1 MLQKKLGQRIASL
14 RRDRKLTQERLAE
27 LLNCSVEFISLVERG
42 VNAPSVA
49 GLGDFGFT
57 DAPAAGVVVS
67 AIHVTQMR
75 SALDEALGPLG
86 FGTGGYTDVPL
97 TGVVIKA
104 VHFQE
109 TLAPRS
115 PIAPGHSQRA

>member
-49 GLGDFGFT
+49 GLGDFAKT
-57 DAPAAGVVVS
+57 LKVS
-67 AIHVTQMR
+67 VR
-75 SALDEALGPLG
+75 DLFDFE
-86 FGTGGYTDVPL
+86 
-97 TGVVIKA
+97 K
-104 VHFQE
+104 E
-109 TLAPRS
+109 R
-115 PIAPGHSQRA
+115 RR